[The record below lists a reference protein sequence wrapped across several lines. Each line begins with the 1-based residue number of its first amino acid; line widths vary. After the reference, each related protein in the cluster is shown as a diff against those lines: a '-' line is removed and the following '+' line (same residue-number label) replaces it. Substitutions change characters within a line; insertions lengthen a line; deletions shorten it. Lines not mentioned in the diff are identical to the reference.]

1 MAMVKKKKRH
11 VLVPLKHIAEPTC
24 KSEVYRLGA
33 SLVVNLVRKLKS
45 SGLDYAKQDMYLLR
59 VMLVGCKMA

>member
-1 MAMVKKKKRH
+1 M
-11 VLVPLKHIAEPTC
+11 PLKHIAEPTC

-45 SGLDYAKQDMYLLR
+45 NGLDYAKQDMYLLR